1 MKSAFLRELDEIFD
15 GVVDDHEVAKWGVAI
30 DIATQFSALRER
42 RGLSQAQVAELVG
55 KTQQAIS
62 RIENPTHAGHNLAVL
77 RKVVEALGAVIDVT
91 IVPMEDLEA
100 YQELF
105 PPKPT
110 IEDIHARL
118 EAERP
123 ATEAKVSPL
132 PQQPARP
139 RRRKTG

>member
-1 MKSAFLRELDEIFD
+1 
-15 GVVDDHEVAKWGVAI
+15 VGVAI

-42 RGLSQAQVAELVG
+42 RGLSQAQVAELIG

-62 RIENPTHAGHNLAVL
+62 RIENPTHAGHNIAVL